1 MRQNKRSAG
10 ATRAGQNIASIS
22 GCSRNA
28 DCLCSEATRAGTSVC
43 CVSFYPKTK
52 PAIAGGVASA
62 VTLSLTLPESQGNAV
77 QKAAEQHPEGVWS
90 HSESLPPPKFKI
102 AKVVNLLTIKPF

>member
-1 MRQNKRSAG
+1 M
-10 ATRAGQNIASIS
+10 
-22 GCSRNA
+22 
-28 DCLCSEATRAGTSVC
+28 C

-90 HSESLPPPKFKI
+90 HSESLPPPKI
-102 AKVVNLLTIKPF
+102 